1 MGGIP
6 IHIPLI
12 KFLEPIL
19 RVDPGSISAED
30 EIAIPRPEKV
40 THEFSLSAA
49 LNLLQGIYLKTRLGF
64 ETPTAGMENSGRFAV
79 SIPTFMKLLEG
90 SHTHFGNMRL
100 GDVNIYPKP
109 GYEDKLEY
117 IYQAM
122 FPLQSS

>member
-1 MGGIP
+1 
-6 IHIPLI
+6 LI
-12 KFLEPIL
+12 KFPEPIL
-19 RVDPGSISAED
+19 TVDPESISAED
-30 EIAIPRPEKV
+30 EIAIPRLEKV

-49 LNLLQGIYLKTRLGF
+49 LNLLQGINQKTRIGF
-64 ETPTAGMENSGRFAV
+64 ETPTASMRNSGRFVV

-90 SHTHFGNMRL
+90 SDTHFGNMRL

-122 FPLQSS
+122 VP